1 MSNDVYTY
9 HPPRWVRIAVA
20 ASFLIFVAMFV
31 IAVVTG
37 LKPMYVALSAATT
50 VFAAL
55 ALVESIIARVFV
67 EPDAVIIK
75 GLFKTE
81 RVALS
86 NVERVSAAGGGLALF
101 LKTKKWKKLPDW
113 LGANMSARRR
123 IADRLEK

>member
-9 HPPRWVRIAVA
+9 QPPKWVRIAVA
-20 ASFLIFVAMFV
+20 VSFLIFVVMLV
-31 IAVVTG
+31 VSVVTG
-37 LKPMYVALSAATT
+37 LKPMYVGLSAGMT

-55 ALVESIIARVFV
+55 AVVETIIARVFV
-67 EPDAVIIK
+67 EPDAVVIK

-86 NVERVSAAGGGLALF
+86 NVEKVSAAGGGIALF

-113 LGANMSARRR
+113 LGTNMSARRR
-123 IADRLEK
+123 IADRLER

>member
-1 MSNDVYTY
+1 MSAETYTY

-20 ASFLIFVAMFV
+20 VSFLIFVAMLAIALV
-31 IAVVTG
+31 ID
-37 LKPMYVALSAATT
+37 LKPMYVALSAGMV

-55 ALVESIIARVFV
+55 AVVESIVARVFV
-67 EPDAVIIK
+67 EPDAVVIK

-86 NVERVSAAGGGLALF
+86 NVEKVSAAGGGIALF
-101 LKTKKWKKLPDW
+101 LNTKKWKKLPDW

-123 IADRLEK
+123 IADRIGH